1 MPAST
6 VPAKKAADLI
16 ITNIGE
22 LLTLAGGP
30 GPRTG
35 AAMGDVGAIADAA
48 VAVVGGKVAAV
59 GPRRAV
65 TDEWALAPGGEE
77 LDARGGLVLPGF
89 VDPHTHLVFAGSRED
104 EFALRLQGATY
115 LEILKAGGGILNT
128 VKRTRAAGQEE
139 LLAGAREHLITMA
152 RHGTTT
158 VEAKSGYGLDL
169 ENEFKQLRV
178 IAELNRRGPLDLVST
193 FLGAHAVPPEFA
205 GKTDEYVELIISVIL
220 PAVAA
225 AGLAEYCD
233 VFCEEGVFDVA
244 QSRRI
249 LLAAK
254 ALGLKL
260 KLHADEMVSLG
271 GAELAAELGATSAD
285 HLLYAS
291 DEGLARMAAQGTVA
305 VLLPGTP
312 YSLGARD
319 YARAREMIARGVP
332 VALATDFNPGTSYT
346 ESMPAVMEL
355 ACRMMR
361 LTPAEAIVAATVNA
375 AHAVGRAASVGT
387 LEKGKQADLIIAA
400 APNHRYLPYHFGV
413 NPVVTVVKR
422 GRVIV
427 RDGQYEG

>member
-1 MPAST
+1 MPRT
-6 VPAKKAADLI
+6 KRPADLI
-16 ITNIGE
+16 VTNIGE
-22 LLTLAGGP
+22 LLTMAGPP
-30 GPRTG
+30 GPRSG
-35 AAMGDVGAIADAA
+35 AAMSEVGAIADAA
-48 VAVVGGKVAAV
+48 VAVTGYSIAAV
-59 GPRRAV
+59 GPRQDIHR
-65 TDEWALAPGGEE
+65 EWKLAPRGVE
-77 LDARGGLVLPGF
+77 LDARGKLVLPGF

-104 EFALRLQGATY
+104 EFTLRLQGATY
-115 LEILKAGGGILNT
+115 LEILQSGGGILNT
-128 VKRTRAAGQEE
+128 VKRTRAASEAE
-139 LLAGAREHLITMA
+139 LIAEASEHLQTMV

-169 ENEFKQLRV
+169 RNELKQLRV
-178 IAELNRRGPLDLVST
+178 IAELRRRGPLDLVAT

-205 GKTDEYVELIISVIL
+205 GKTDDYVEHLISVIL

-225 AGLAEYCD
+225 AGLAEFCD
-233 VFCEEGVFDVA
+233 VFCEHGVFDVA

-249 LLAAK
+249 LEAAI
-254 ALGLKL
+254 AYGLRP

-271 GAELAAELGATSAD
+271 GAELAADLGAVSAD

-291 DEGLARMAAQGTVA
+291 DEGIRRMAARGTVA

-312 YSLGARD
+312 YSLGTRD
-319 YARAREMIARGVP
+319 YARAREMIAAGVP

-361 LTPAEAIVAATVNA
+361 LSPAEALVAATHNA
-375 AHAVGRAASVGT
+375 AHAIGRAASVGT
-387 LEKGKQADLIIAA
+387 IEPGKQADLIICA

-413 NPVVTVVKR
+413 NAVETVVKR

-427 RDGQYEG
+427 RSGHYTG